1 MERNKTLV
9 LLALLMSL
17 FLSSACDQ
25 KEEVSFEGMELF
37 KWNLVVPDNEL
48 ALCGNGSPFKFFIN
62 PSNKS
67 KNVMIYFQGGGAC
80 WDYESCSGKAGI
92 RGAANPEGIPDD
104 FMKNGATPSVMSP
117 FIWRE
122 HPMDD
127 YKTRDWTLIFIPY
140 CTGDIFTGNKV
151 ITYKDP
157 NGTAPDLVWN
167 HTGHETVMAVLDWMT
182 TGQYNKEF
190 EEIPTLL
197 VTGSSAGGAG
207 AFLNYYFIREELGNR
222 VNQGIL
228 LNDSGPIYPA
238 EDNPEYPEDLSQL
251 DGDGPHTYEAYPHSV
266 PCQRKVMSSWGA
278 DSVIDL
284 ILKDIEGDAALLAM
298 YNENNIGLSL
308 TRLISYKYKN
318 DRIAHTQF
326 SMDEIYS
333 SYLYERFFPNDIDME
348 KDGMEV
354 LWNYWQQEQQL
365 LIDLY
370 DELNDANGNT
380 GYFIPYYR
388 PFIESHTVCTIA
400 STGTLIDRDIN
411 GEYIN
416 VDAKDFIVDLLN
428 PEIPMGQLRYIEN
441 PSPLERDGPLPTA
454 LRDVVDKLMEF
465 MDRIGK

>member
-1 MERNKTLV
+1 MDCKKVPMLM
-9 LLALLMSL
+9 ALLVVF
-17 FLSSACDQ
+17 FLSLACDQ
-25 KEEVSFEGMELF
+25 EEETSFAGLELF

-48 ALCGNGSPFKFFIN
+48 ALCGNGSPFKFFIS

-80 WDYESCSGKAGI
+80 WDYESCSGQAGI
-92 RGAANPEGIPDD
+92 RGAANADGIPDD
-104 FMKNGATPSVMSP
+104 FMDNGSTPAIMSP
-117 FIWRE
+117 FVWRE

-157 NGTAPDLVWN
+157 EGKSPDLEW
-167 HTGHETVMAVLDWMT
+167 HHAGHETVMAVLDWMT
-182 TGQYNKEF
+182 TGEYAKEF

-207 AFLNYYFIREELGNR
+207 AFLNYFFIREALGNR
-222 VNQGIL
+222 VHQGIL

-238 EDNPEYPEDLSQL
+238 EDKPEYPEDLSLL

-266 PCQRKVMSSWGA
+266 PCQRKVMASWGT

-284 ILKDIEGDAALLAM
+284 VLQDIAGDPALLSL
-298 YNENNIGLSL
+298 YNKNDIGLSL

-348 KDGMEV
+348 NDGMDTLLRFWRE
-354 LWNYWQQEQQL
+354 EQQVL
-365 LIDLY
+365 VDLY
-370 DELNDANGNT
+370 DELNDINGNT

-388 PFIESHTVCTIA
+388 PFIECHTVCTIA

-411 GEYIN
+411 GDIIN
-416 VDAKDFIVDLLN
+416 VDAKDFIADLLN
-428 PEIPMGQLRYIEN
+428 PDIPMSQLRYIEN
-441 PSPLERDGPLPTA
+441 PSFLEKEGPLPSV
-454 LRDVVDKLMEF
+454 LRDVVDQLMAF